1 VQLGDDAGLPETR
14 GRDLEVDETSAEPER
29 VLVDA

>member
-1 VQLGDDAGLPETR
+1 MRALPETR